1 MTADGM
7 EVNDYYGGFC
17 IREICHAVKSEN
29 PAVREKAVAEIAGWY
44 VRTGKIG
51 EGHILVPVPQH
62 YGKADYTLDICR
74 ILAERCGCK
83 VADILRCVPHRP
95 LYEQKKS
102 GNVPFTG
109 LYRIGGWQVSPGER
123 VYLIDNVIASG
134 LTMSRCLRLV
144 PGALPFAYARTK
156 EKKGERLVMT
166 L

>member
-1 MTADGM
+1 MTAGGM

-29 PAVREKAVAEIAGWY
+29 PAVREEAVAEIAGWY

-74 ILAERCGCK
+74 TVAERCGCK

-95 LYEQKKS
+95 LYEQKKC
-102 GNVPFTG
+102 GGVPFTG
-109 LYRIGGWQVSPGER
+109 LYRISGLGTLDNR

-134 LTMSRCLRLV
+134 LTMSRCLKLV

-156 EKKGERLVMT
+156 EKKGERLVI